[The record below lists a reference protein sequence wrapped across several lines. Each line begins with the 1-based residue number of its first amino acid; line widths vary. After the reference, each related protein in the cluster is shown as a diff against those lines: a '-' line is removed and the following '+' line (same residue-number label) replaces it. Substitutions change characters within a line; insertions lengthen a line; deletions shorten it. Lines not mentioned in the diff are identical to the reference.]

1 MFCLSS
7 LWVLLIK
14 ELLSFLFP
22 FSTKDARGHWAKRS
36 KKVGAGGGGRG
47 GAEKERKRLPLSTDI
62 LPSAV
67 RQRTETNDELPLVNR
82 LSIKHIDQN
91 DIRFPFIKDQNMA
104 ESDENSWRLS
114 FRSAETGAKDCY

>member
-1 MFCLSS
+1 MFCLPSS
-7 LWVLLIK
+7 WLLLIK

-22 FSTKDARGHWAKRS
+22 LSTKDARGRWAKRS
-36 KKVGAGGGGRG
+36 KKVGAGGGGG
-47 GAEKERKRLPLSTDI
+47 EGKERKRLPLSTDI

-67 RQRTETNDELPLVNR
+67 RQRTGTNDELPLVNR

>member
-1 MFCLSS
+1 MFCLPSS
-7 LWVLLIK
+7 WLLLIK

-22 FSTKDARGHWAKRS
+22 LSTKDARGHWAKRS
-36 KKVGAGGGGRG
+36 KKVGAGGRG
-47 GAEKERKRLPLSTDI
+47 GAGKERKRLPLSTDI

-67 RQRTETNDELPLVNR
+67 RQRTGTNDELPLVNR

>member
-1 MFCLSS
+1 MASFDKRASVVSVSFKHERRARALGK
-7 LWVLLIK
+7 K
-14 ELLSFLFP
+14 EQKS
-22 FSTKDARGHWAKRS
+22 RS
-36 KKVGAGGGGRG
+36 GEEGWGGAG
-47 GAEKERKRLPLSTDI
+47 KERKRLPLSTDI

-67 RQRTETNDELPLVNR
+67 RQRTGTNDELPLVNR